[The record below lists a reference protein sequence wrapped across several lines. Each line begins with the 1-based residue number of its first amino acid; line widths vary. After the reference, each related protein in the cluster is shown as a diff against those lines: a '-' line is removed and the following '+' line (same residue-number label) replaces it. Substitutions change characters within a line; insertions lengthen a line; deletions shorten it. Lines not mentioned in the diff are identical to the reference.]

1 MTREEAIGTIQR
13 KVDCHGDTELM
24 EALDM
29 AIMALFRAVPCK
41 ECEHGWY
48 RAYPFE
54 SRYYCLISH
63 HYHAPDFF
71 CKNGKPK
78 LDET

>member
-41 ECEHGWY
+41 ECEYAWY
-48 RAYPFE
+48 RHHVTEAPYF
-54 SRYYCLISH
+54 CLIGGH
-63 HYHAPDFF
+63 FHKGDFF
-71 CKNGKPK
+71 CRNGKPK
-78 LDET
+78 VDET